1 MPKPGSGRPRPR
13 SSAKDRRR
21 GTALALAWAL
31 AASPAGAQ
39 ALRPFTVV
47 GDAIPEPL
55 TGARGDAGRGRAV
68 VVDRQKGLCLLC
80 HSGPFPEQRFQ
91 GTLAP
96 DLRGVG
102 SRWWEGQLRL
112 RVVDSSRLNP
122 ATIMPSYYRVDGLR
136 RVGRAW
142 QGKPVLDAGQI
153 EDVVAFLATLKEA
166 P

>member
-1 MPKPGSGRPRPR
+1 
-13 SSAKDRRR
+13 
-21 GTALALAWAL
+21 L

-55 TGARGDAGRGRAV
+55 TGARGNADRGRAI

-96 DLRGVG
+96 NLQGAG
-102 SRWWEGQLRL
+102 SRWSEGQLRL

-122 ATIMPSYYRVDGLR
+122 ASIMPSYYRVDGLT
-136 RVGRAW
+136 RVGRIW
-142 QGKPVLDAGQI
+142 QGKPVLDAEQI